1 MMIILNFLFGNTA
14 TQPAPKN
21 DNGILRYT
29 TIALALKYFWR
40 SLEMPLIHWKVELK
54 LTWTK
59 HCLVSVAG
67 NDNVNGNNG
76 DNKIVFRHKFIC
88 SRSNF
93 ISKRQS
99 KTIKTSEFERSVYW
113 NEYKTKSIE
122 KNTTNKFRFFLESN
136 SVKVTIRLFIL
147 VYTKKNAA
155 SKRFKA
161 KRYYLPKGIIDN
173 NHQCHHQWKK
183 LL

>member
-1 MMIILNFLFGNTA
+1 MMIILNLLLGNTA
-14 TQPAPKN
+14 TQPTPKN

-29 TIALALKYFWR
+29 TIALPLKYFWR
-40 SLEMPLIHWKVELK
+40 SLEMPLINWKVELK
-54 LTWTK
+54 LRWTK
-59 HCLVSVAG
+59 HCVLSVAG

-88 SRSNF
+88 SCSNF

-99 KTIKTSEFERSVYW
+99 KTIKTSGFERSVYW

-136 SVKVTIRLFIL
+136 FVKVIRLFTL

-173 NHQCHHQWKK
+173 NDQYHHQWKK